1 MPHLK
6 SGGMAGFGIRG
17 GRREAQENIEVK
29 EEGDCPRCGGE
40 SQPSSMESYLECSR
54 CNYEWKDPN
63 ATSTKRIE
71 RPTYH
76 QESEMID
83 QLGGWSNQSVGQ
95 GYGEGYSLKYISE
108 KILELEPT

>member
-1 MPHLK
+1 
-6 SGGMAGFGIRG
+6 
-17 GRREAQENIEVK
+17 
-29 EEGDCPRCGGE
+29 
-40 SQPSSMESYLECSR
+40 MESYLECSR

-83 QLGGWSNQSVGQ
+83 QLGGWSLKSVGESYGD
-95 GYGEGYSLKYISE
+95 GYQ
-108 KILELEPT
+108 LELMSSYLSKMIGSE

>member
-6 SGGMAGFGIRG
+6 SGAMAGLGIRG
-17 GRREAQENIEVK
+17 GRREAQENIEVQ

-40 SQPSSMESYLECSR
+40 SQPSSMESYLQCGR

-63 ATSTKRIE
+63 ATSSKRIE

-76 QESEMID
+76 QDSEMID
-83 QLGGWSNQSVGQ
+83 QFKQEMENGELSEVLG
-95 GYGEGYSLKYISE
+95 IS
-108 KILELEPT
+108 KVLRTNG